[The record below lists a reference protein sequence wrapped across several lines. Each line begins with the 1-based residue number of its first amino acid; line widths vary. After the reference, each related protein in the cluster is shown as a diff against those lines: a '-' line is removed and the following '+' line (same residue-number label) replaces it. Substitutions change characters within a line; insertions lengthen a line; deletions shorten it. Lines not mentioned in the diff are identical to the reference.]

1 MSNRQYVT
9 ITHYKEREFYFL
21 NHAIQTEDGFIA
33 KEMEQFHESEKEK
46 FIERIRLLQSQYP
59 HTQIASIS
67 LSTNQTVTDKEDKN
81 KVSAKI
87 FNNNFVVQDKMDI
100 GNIPTTL
107 YFSPFTI
114 LYQEYKKKLD
124 NKLTLLI
131 GYFDRKLYMMFATKD
146 KIHQSWVI
154 GTRGL
159 SEKQI
164 AIRVY
169 KSMKA
174 YYKISYKFADHIEM
188 LLTDDSPKLLKVL
201 REELSLTILPT
212 QNSIHNLLHHMAG
225 EQSRATSSYIRSS
238 LLAGY
243 TSIANDL
250 QNDYTLEKNSAVS
263 VQSDIKQNLENLK
276 LNNNF
281 SVNTSIQKDI
291 SFFDKLKLLFSN
303 KESSGSGVRNT
314 LLAFVPFLIVLG
326 MGGYYSLEGKKT
338 AESMQILESQIY
350 AQTNNTLLA
359 NTSKDIFLSMG
370 KSAELKDA
378 LISNS
383 KISLK
388 GIVWGIEPLRKSLSE
403 LYPNGKFSI
412 NPLENFMT
420 EFSFKSKV

>member
-1 MSNRQYVT
+1 MPNRQYVT
-9 ITHYKEREFYFL
+9 ISHYKEREFYFL
-21 NHAIQTEDGFIA
+21 NHAIQTEEGFIP

-46 FIERIRLLQSQYP
+46 FIERIRLLQSQYSN
-59 HTQIASIS
+59 TQIASIS
-67 LSTNQTVTDKEDKN
+67 LSITQTVKDKEDKH

-87 FNNNFVVQDKMDI
+87 FNNNFAVQDKMEI

-114 LYQEYKKKLD
+114 LYEEYKKKLD

-131 GYFDRKLYMMFATKD
+131 GYFDRKLYMMFATED

-174 YYKISYKFADHIEM
+174 YYKISYKFANHIEM

-225 EQSRATSSYIRSS
+225 EQSRASSSYIRSS
-238 LLAGY
+238 LSTEH
-243 TSIANDL
+243 TSIANNL
-250 QNDYTLEKNSAVS
+250 QDDYTLQKSSEVSADVDT
-263 VQSDIKQNLENLK
+263 QYNLENLK
-276 LNNNF
+276 LSDYSSNSF
-281 SVNTSIQKDI
+281 VKTDI

-303 KESSGSGVRNT
+303 KEASRPTVKST
-314 LLAFVPFLIVLG
+314 LLAFVPFLFVLG
-326 MGGYYSLEGKKT
+326 MGGYYTLESKK
-338 AESMQILESQIY
+338 ELQSIEMIDSQIY
-350 AQTNNTLLA
+350 AQTNNALLA
-359 NTSKDIFLSMG
+359 STLKNVFSSMG
-370 KSAELKDA
+370 KSAELKNA
-378 LISNS
+378 LVSTS
-383 KISLK
+383 KINLK
-388 GIVWGIEPLRKSLSE
+388 GIVWGIEPLRESLIE
-403 LYPNGKFSI
+403 HYPNGNFSI